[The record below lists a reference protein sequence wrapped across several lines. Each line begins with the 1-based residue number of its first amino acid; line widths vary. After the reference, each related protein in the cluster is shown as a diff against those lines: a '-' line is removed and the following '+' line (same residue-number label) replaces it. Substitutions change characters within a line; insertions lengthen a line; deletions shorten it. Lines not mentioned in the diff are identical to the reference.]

1 MSVTAVISA
10 WTSKDKVRLAYRDAR
25 GVLRFSH
32 VPAVYTAYV
41 RELPDNVMDD
51 SRVIGHHPDHPGW
64 YRIEFRDYDARKG
77 WCYEHPE
84 TATFEN
90 DVSPV
95 KRFMADTDTAVQ
107 APRRCFWDI
116 ETDSRV
122 SFDRKEEARILT
134 WSVRGMDGRLK
145 QGCLTHDTDIA
156 EKDLIEEMEDAL
168 CEYDCIASWNGFHF
182 DEPVRKARM
191 TLHRLWPDRRLLFV
205 DQMKAYEKMNRAVA
219 GDGEEKTS
227 VALGNV
233 GKALCGISKTQ
244 TPQFIKDRFGD
255 KDLGALTYELWAAGG
270 KFREA
275 LLEYNAQDT
284 EVQRQIE
291 LHTGFLDALQS
302 ICEVCHIFPNTSAL
316 NSMSEH
322 DSWFLRKAREM
333 GTHLPSKVE
342 REEQPEIQGAFVRPP
357 TVRGILKDVS
367 VVDFASLYPSIIISL
382 NLDYTTKDPT
392 GTITSPGTG
401 VKYRSDIVGMMPM
414 GLVEF
419 QKLRDV
425 HKKARAMAV
434 PKSDE
439 WKSADRLQN
448 VAKVLMNS
456 AYGIMASIYCRFYDP
471 EIAESVTLTGQW
483 LLKSVETQLELQG
496 YRVLY
501 SDTDGVMFDGATHE
515 QSVEFSR
522 WFNEDFIPGE
532 LKKLGCVT
540 NKIKLAYQERFSR
553 LVFPLGKDG
562 DPSSKRYVGRFS
574 VYEGHPVTDY
584 ALEIK
589 GIEIKRGDSSRLGRQ
604 LQQSVVDIIMQGEE
618 NGDVLEKLILEWK
631 KRITE
636 DELPIEDISISKSVK
651 DLGSYAVRFKKDG
664 SQMTQAAHVEVA
676 KLLQKR
682 GEDISSGSRIRY
694 VIVDASVS
702 PQAIIPASDYTGE
715 FDRAHLWNE
724 SVYAPTMRLLQA
736 AFTGHNWKHWRIRR
750 GKKTAL
756 PGQVGL
762 GL

>member
-1 MSVTAVISA
+1 MTAVISA

-25 GVLRFSH
+25 GNLRFDS
-32 VPAVYTAYV
+32 VPALYCAYV
-41 RELPDNVMDD
+41 RELPPALMEDP
-51 SRVIGHHPDHPGW
+51 RVIGHRPDHPGW
-64 YRIEFRDYDARKG
+64 FRIEFRDYDARKG

-84 TATFEN
+84 TVTYEN

-116 ETDSRV
+116 ESDSRIP
-122 SFDRKEEARILT
+122 FDRKGEARILT
-134 WSVRGMDGRLK
+134 WSVRGMDGRLR
-145 QGCLTHDTDIA
+145 QGCLDGDTDIA
-156 EKDLIEEMEDAL
+156 EKDLIEEMEEAL
-168 CEYDCIASWNGFHF
+168 GEYDCIASWNGFHF
-182 DEPVRKARM
+182 DEVVRKARM

-205 DQMKAYEKMNRAVA
+205 DQMKAYEKLNKHTA

-255 KDLGALTYELWAAGG
+255 KDLGAITYELWAAGG
-270 KFREA
+270 KFRQA

-322 DSWFLRKAREM
+322 DGWFLRKAREM

-342 REEQPEIQGAFVRPP
+342 REEQAQFQGAFVRPP
-357 TVRGILKDVS
+357 TARGILKDVS
-367 VVDFASLYPSIIISL
+367 VVDFSALYPSVIQTL
-382 NLDYTTKDPT
+382 NLDYSTKDPN
-392 GTITSPGTG
+392 GTITAPGTG
-401 VKYRSDIVGMMPM
+401 AKFRSDIVGMMPM
-414 GLVEF
+414 GLEEF
-419 QKLRDV
+419 QKLREV
-425 HKKARAMAV
+425 HKTARSKAV
-434 PKSDE
+434 PKSEE
-439 WKSADRLQN
+439 WHAANRSQDCY
-448 VAKVLMNS
+448 KVLANS
-456 AYGIMASIYCRFYDP
+456 AYGILGSIYCRFFDP

-501 SDTDGVMFDGATHE
+501 SDTDGCMFDGATHE
-515 QSVEFSR
+515 QAAEFSR
-522 WFNEDFIPGE
+522 WFTEDYIPEE

-553 LVFPLGKDG
+553 LIFPLGKDG

-574 VYEGHPVTDY
+574 VYEGKPVTEY

-604 LQQSVVDIIMQGEE
+604 LQQSVVDIIMHGEE
-618 NGDVLEKLILEWK
+618 NGDVLEKLILQWK

-636 DELPIEDISISKSVK
+636 DQLPIEDISISKSVK
-651 DLGSYAVRFKKDG
+651 DLASYAVRFKKDG
-664 SQMTQAAHVEVA
+664 SRMTQAAHVEIA

-715 FDRAHLWNE
+715 FDRVQFWNE

-736 AFTGHNWKHWRIRR
+736 AFTGHNWKHLRIRR
-750 GKKTAL
+750 GKKNVL
-756 PGQVGL
+756 KGQVGL